1 MRWARHLR
9 LRLRTLFRGG
19 RVEQELTEEFQYHL
33 ERMIDEYVHSG
44 LPRSAA
50 RAQALRDM
58 GAINQ
63 RKEDCRDVSGL
74 TMVHGL
80 RQDLTYALRGLAH
93 APGFTGAAVLTLALG
108 IGATTAVF
116 SVVNTVL
123 LEPLPYKDAD
133 QLVRVVERA
142 APQGP
147 NGPVARRIT
156 MTWAEL
162 GQWRQSS
169 STLSDFVY
177 TVSPP
182 ITLMPT
188 SSGSAR
194 LTGALVSSNM
204 FAFLGVTARLG
215 RTLDQQDDVAGA
227 DTVVISSAAWQKY
240 FQGDPGIVGRTM
252 TLKTFGPEAGFLDGT
267 PLVVVG
273 VMPEGFDF
281 PILNCDF
288 WAPLSEGSPART
300 KQGGNVIARRRDGI
314 SMQAANDEA
323 NVIGEALRPKPTS
336 GPLAN
341 PLPSGMRRFDVE
353 GIKEQMIAP
362 NRQALRVLAI
372 AVSAVLLIVCANI
385 VSLLLA
391 RGSARQR
398 EVALRLAIGAS
409 RGRLIRQ
416 FLTESAVLAAIGG
429 AFGVLVSIGGVWFL
443 REFGSPNAP
452 GPFRISFGGA
462 MLPRLNEVHADAKL
476 LVLAILLTGLTAMLV
491 GIVPALRGSRVGQAH
506 AMNQRGATGQ
516 TGARR
521 GGLGLRDA
529 LVVGQL
535 GIAIILLIGAGL
547 LINSFGKL
555 SRLDPGWNASGVLNF
570 YLVMPQ
576 DYPTVRKAALVENV
590 LSELARIP
598 EVRSAGFTYAGPLLG
613 LIDTLGVFVPQGRT
627 VDEMRDRPDT
637 PHIRAVSHDYLQT
650 MGVRLL
656 AGRWFEARDD
666 ALAPPVIIVNRTVM
680 RRFFNDENPVGQMV
694 HLDGRMD
701 QPPQKIIGVVDD
713 MRQGRLDQDPAP
725 QLFVD
730 YRQMLALTQAR
741 NLPTAVQERLALGFY
756 SFVVR
761 TDRDPATLS
770 PAVRSLIVRVD
781 STAGIDAMLPMEEL
795 VSASLTRQRFYA
807 LLPGIFAV
815 IATVL
820 GAVGIYGVLAY
831 AVGQRTQEFGVRL
844 ALGARPRDILTLVL
858 RRGILLTA
866 LGIVTGV
873 AGAVA
878 LTRYLR
884 GMLFE
889 VTPLDPTTYLTVT
902 LLFAAVALV
911 AAYLPTRRATR
922 LEAAVALRS
931 E

>member
-1 MRWARHLR
+1 MRWARSLR
-9 LRLRTLFRGG
+9 LRLRTLCRGG

-33 ERMIDEYVHSG
+33 ERTIDEYVASG
-44 LPRSAA
+44 MPVSAA
-50 RAQALRDM
+50 RSQALRDM
-58 GAINQ
+58 GAIDQ
-63 RKEDCRDVSGL
+63 RKEQCRDVSGL

-80 RQDLTYALRGLAH
+80 RQDLIYALRGLAH
-93 APGFTGAAVLTLALG
+93 APGFTTAAVLTLALG

-116 SVVNTVL
+116 SVVNAVL

-142 APQGP
+142 APRGP

-169 STLSDFVY
+169 STLSDLVY
-177 TVSPP
+177 TISPP

-194 LTGALVSSNM
+194 LTGALVSSNT
-204 FAFLGVTARLG
+204 FAFLGATARLG
-215 RTLDQQDDVAGA
+215 RTLDQQDDAAGA
-227 DTVVISSAAWQKY
+227 NTVVISSAAWQRY

-273 VMPEGFDF
+273 VMPESFDF
-281 PILNCDF
+281 PFPNCDY
-288 WAPLSEGSPART
+288 WAPISEGSPVRT
-300 KQGGNVIARRRDGI
+300 KRGGNVIARLRDGTSI
-314 SMQAANDEA
+314 RAANDEA
-323 NVIGEALRPKPTS
+323 NVIGEVLRPKPTS

-353 GIKEQMIAP
+353 GVKEQIVEP
-362 NRQALRVLAI
+362 SRQALRVLAG
-372 AVSAVLLIVCANI
+372 AVSAVLLIVCAN
-385 VSLLLA
+385 VTSLLLA
-391 RGSARQR
+391 RGTARQH

-409 RGRLIRQ
+409 RGRVIRQ

-429 AFGVLVSIGGVWFL
+429 ALGVLVSIGGVWLL
-443 REFGSPNAP
+443 REFASPDAP

-462 MLPRLNEVHADAKL
+462 MLPRLHEVHPDAKL
-476 LVLAILLTGLTAMLV
+476 LVWAILLTGLTAMVV
-491 GIVPALRGSRVGQAH
+491 GIVPALRVSRVDQAH

-521 GGLGLRDA
+521 GGIGLRDA

-576 DYPTVRKAALVENV
+576 DHPTVRKAALIENV
-590 LSELARIP
+590 LSELRRMAD
-598 EVRSAGFTYAGPLLG
+598 VRNAGFTYAGPLLA
-613 LIDTLGVFVPQGRT
+613 LVDTFGVFVPQGRT

-666 ALAPPVIIVNRTVM
+666 ASAPPVIIVNRTVM
-680 RRFFNDENPVGQMV
+680 QRFFNNENPVGQVV

-701 QPPQKIIGVVDD
+701 LPPQQIIGVVED
-713 MRQGRLDQDPAP
+713 MRQGRLDQEPAP
-725 QLFVD
+725 QMFVD

-741 NLPTAVQERLALGFY
+741 NLPTSVQERLAFGFY

-770 PAVRSLIVRVD
+770 PAVRSLIARLD
-781 STAGIDAMLPMEEL
+781 PAAGIDAMLPMEEL

-807 LLPGIFAV
+807 LLPGLFR
-815 IATVL
+815 
-820 GAVGIYGVLAY
+820 GRRDGIGGGRHLRGTGLCRRPAHS
-831 AVGQRTQEFGVRL
+831 GVR
-844 ALGARPRDILTLVL
+844 RSP
-858 RRGILLTA
+858 
-866 LGIVTGV
+866 GV
-873 AGAVA
+873 GS
-878 LTRYLR
+878 
-884 GMLFE
+884 
-889 VTPLDPTTYLTVT
+889 
-902 LLFAAVALV
+902 AA
-911 AAYLPTRRATR
+911 AATF
-922 LEAAVALRS
+922 
-931 E
+931 

>member
-1 MRWARHLR
+1 
-9 LRLRTLFRGG
+9 
-19 RVEQELTEEFQYHL
+19 
-33 ERMIDEYVHSG
+33 
-44 LPRSAA
+44 
-50 RAQALRDM
+50 
-58 GAINQ
+58 
-63 RKEDCRDVSGL
+63 
-74 TMVHGL
+74 MVHGL
-80 RQDLTYALRGLAH
+80 RQDLIYALRGLAQ
-93 APGFTGAAVLTLALG
+93 APGFTTAAVLTLALG

-116 SVVNTVL
+116 TVVNTVL

-133 QLVRVVERA
+133 RLVRVVERA
-142 APQGP
+142 APRGP
-147 NGPVARRIT
+147 DGPVARRIT
-156 MTWAEL
+156 MTWAEV

-169 STLSDFVY
+169 STLSDLVY
-177 TVSPP
+177 TISPP

-194 LTGALVSSNM
+194 LTGALVSSNT
-204 FAFLGVTARLG
+204 FAFLGATARFG
-215 RTLDQQDDVAGA
+215 RTLDQQDDAAGA
-227 DTVVISSAAWQKY
+227 NTVVIGSAAWQRY
-240 FQGDPGIVGRTM
+240 FQGDPAIVGRTM

-273 VMPEGFDF
+273 VMPESFDF
-281 PILNCDF
+281 PFPNCDF
-288 WAPLSEGSPART
+288 WAPISEGSPARANR
-300 KQGGNVIARRRDGI
+300 GGNVIARLGDGI
-314 SMQAANDEA
+314 SIQAANDEA
-323 NVIGEALRPKPTS
+323 NVIGEVLRPKPTA

-341 PLPSGMRRFDVE
+341 PLPPGMRRFDVE
-353 GIKEQMIAP
+353 GIKEQIIAP
-362 NRQALRVLAI
+362 SRPALRVLAV
-372 AVSAVLLIVCANI
+372 AVGAVLLIACANI

-391 RGSARQR
+391 KGSARRR
-398 EVALRLAIGAS
+398 EVALRLAIGAT

-429 AFGVLVSIGGVWFL
+429 ILGVLVSIGGVWFF
-443 REFGSPNAP
+443 REFATPDAP

-462 MLPRLNEVHADAKL
+462 ILPRLHEAHPDAKL
-476 LVLAILLTGLTAMLV
+476 LVLAILLTGVTAMLV
-491 GIVPALRGSRVGQAH
+491 GIVPALRASRVDQAH

-521 GGLGLRDA
+521 GGMGLRDA

-535 GIAIILLIGAGL
+535 GAAIILLIGAGL
-547 LINSFGKL
+547 LINSFAKL

-576 DYPTVRKAALVENV
+576 DYPTVRKAALIENV
-590 LSELARIP
+590 LSELRRIP
-598 EVRSAGFTYAGPLLG
+598 EVRSAGFTYAGPLLA
-613 LIDTLGVFVPQGRT
+613 LVDTFGVFVPQGRT
-627 VDEMRDRPDT
+627 VDEMRNRPDT
-637 PHIRAVSHDYLQT
+637 PHLRAVSHDYLQT

-666 ALAPPVIIVNRTVM
+666 ASAPPVIIVNRTVM
-680 RRFFNDENPVGQMV
+680 RRFFNSQNPVGQMV

-701 QPPQKIIGVVDD
+701 LPPQQIVGVVDD
-713 MRQGRLDQDPAP
+713 MRQGRLDQEPSP

-730 YRQMLALTQAR
+730 YRQMLTLTQAR
-741 NLPTAVQERLALGFY
+741 NLPAPVQERLAFGFY

-770 PAVRSLIVRVD
+770 PAVRSTIVRLD

-807 LLPGIFAV
+807 LLPGIFAA

-820 GAVGIYGVLAY
+820 GAVGVYGLLAY

-844 ALGARPRDILTLVL
+844 ALGARPRDILGLVL

-866 LGIVTGV
+866 LGIAIGV
-873 AGAVA
+873 AGAAA

-889 VTPLDPTTYLTVT
+889 VTPLDPTTYLAVT
-902 LLFAAVALV
+902 CSFAAVALV
-911 AAYLPTRRATR
+911 AAYLSARRATR
-922 LEAAVALRS
+922 VDPAVALRS

>member
-1 MRWARHLR
+1 MRFAQRLR
-9 LRLRTLFRGG
+9 LRLRTLFRGD
-19 RVEQELTEEFQYHL
+19 RVEQELTEEIQYHL
-33 ERMIDEYVHSG
+33 ERTIDEYVASG
-44 LPRSAA
+44 MPLSAA

-58 GAINQ
+58 GATDQ
-63 RKEDCRDVSGL
+63 RKEECRDVSGL

-80 RQDLTYALRGLAH
+80 RQDLIYALRGLAH
-93 APGFTGAAVLTLALG
+93 APGFTAAAVLSLALG

-133 QLVRVVERA
+133 QLVQVVERA
-142 APQGP
+142 APRGP
-147 NGPVARRIT
+147 DGPVARRIT

-162 GQWRQSS
+162 GQWRQTS
-169 STLSDFVY
+169 STLSDLVY

-188 SSGSAR
+188 SNGSVR
-194 LTGALVSSNM
+194 LTGALVSSNT
-204 FAFLGVTARLG
+204 FAFLGATARLG
-215 RTLDQQDDVAGA
+215 RTLDQQDDAAGA
-227 DTVVISSAAWQKY
+227 NTVVISSAAWQRY
-240 FQGDPGIVGRTM
+240 FQGDPGIVGRTI

-273 VMPEGFDF
+273 VMPESFDF
-281 PILNCDF
+281 PFANCDF
-288 WAPLSEGSPART
+288 WAPIGEGSPART
-300 KQGGNVIARRRDGI
+300 KRGGNVVARLRGGI
-314 SMQAANDEA
+314 SIEAANDEA

-353 GIKEQMIAP
+353 GIKEQIIAP
-362 NRQALRVLAI
+362 SRQALRVLAV
-372 AVSAVLLIVCANI
+372 AVSAVLLIVCAN
-385 VSLLLA
+385 VASLLLA

-398 EVALRLAIGAS
+398 EVALRVAIGAS

-416 FLTESAVLAAIGG
+416 FLTEGAVLAAIGG
-429 AFGVLVSIGGVWFL
+429 ICGVLVSIGGVWFL
-443 REFGSPNAP
+443 REFATPDAP

-462 MLPRLNEVHADAKL
+462 MFPRLHEAHPDATL

-491 GIVPALRGSRVGQAH
+491 CIIPALRGSRVDQAH
-506 AMNQRGATGQ
+506 ALNQRGATGQ
-516 TGARR
+516 SGARR
-521 GGLGLRDA
+521 GGMGLRDA

-535 GIAIILLIGAGL
+535 GVAIILLIGAGL

-576 DYPTVRKAALVENV
+576 DHPTTRKAALIENV
-590 LSELARIP
+590 LRELRRLP
-598 EVRSAGFTYAGPLLG
+598 DVRSAGFTYAGPLLA
-613 LIDTLGVFVPQGRT
+613 LVDTFGVFVPQGRT
-627 VDEMRDRPDT
+627 IDEMRDRPDP

-656 AGRWFEARDD
+656 AGRWLEARDD
-666 ALAPPVIIVNRTVM
+666 ASAPPVIIVNRTM
-680 RRFFNDENPVGQMV
+680 MQRYFDNGNPVGQMV
-694 HLDGRMD
+694 HLDGRMEL
-701 QPPQKIIGVVDD
+701 PPQQIVGVVED
-713 MRQGRLDQDPAP
+713 MRQGRLDQEPAP

-741 NLPTAVQERLALGFY
+741 NLPTAVQERLAFGFY

-770 PAVRSLIVRVD
+770 PAVRSMVVRLD
-781 STAGIDAMLPMEEL
+781 ATAGIDAMLPMAEL

-820 GAVGIYGVLAY
+820 GAVGIYGLLAY
-831 AVGQRTQEFGVRL
+831 AVGQRIQEFGVRL
-844 ALGARPRDILTLVL
+844 ALGARPRDILRLVL

-866 LGIVTGV
+866 LGIVIGV
-873 AGAVA
+873 AGAAA

-889 VTPLDPTTYLTVT
+889 VTPLDPTTYLIVIF
-902 LLFAAVALV
+902 LFAAVALV

-922 LEAAVALRS
+922 VDPAVALRS